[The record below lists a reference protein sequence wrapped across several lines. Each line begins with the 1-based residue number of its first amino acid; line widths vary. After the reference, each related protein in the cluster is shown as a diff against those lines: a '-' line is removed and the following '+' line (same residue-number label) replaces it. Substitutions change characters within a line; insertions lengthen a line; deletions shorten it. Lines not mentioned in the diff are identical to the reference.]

1 MLHACKAVFVLGENH
16 FRKCFSG
23 NEAVWLVR
31 KILFSGN
38 WNPLTQKKCLWP
50 RKSVYTS
57 IFPSKHFR
65 KMRERERE
73 RERESERAWER
84 RSVGRR
90 DRVVDCDLAVA
101 RSRRIEIAIDGERGR
116 FEIAID
122 ASRDRAID
130 RDLAKK
136 ARSRSRRRSRS
147 PVVVDDFFLGCG
159 LCFSGFVFSFF
170 FSKHQKIFS
179 GNFFEMQPNTWKHFP
194 FPKISISGKYVFF
207 EKRFTAI
214 KHSLIKYRNTYKLQK
229 YRLVLLIY
237 AMLSFSLSRTP
248 KCMTTTSLK
257 RLKKKK
263 LLYEYLTCGII
274 Q

>member
-1 MLHACKAVFVLGENH
+1 M
-16 FRKCFSG
+16 
-23 NEAVWLVR
+23 
-31 KILFSGN
+31 
-38 WNPLTQKKCLWP
+38 
-50 RKSVYTS
+50 
-57 IFPSKHFR
+57 
-65 KMRERERE
+65 RERE
-73 RERESERAWER
+73 RERESERARER

-179 GNFFEMQPNTWKHFP
+179 GKFFEMQPNIEKYFP
-194 FPKISISGKYVFF
+194 FPEISISGKYVFSG
-207 EKRFTAI
+207 KRFTAT
-214 KHSLIKYRNTYKLQK
+214 KHSL
-229 YRLVLLIY
+229 
-237 AMLSFSLSRTP
+237 SL
-248 KCMTTTSLK
+248 
-257 RLKKKK
+257 
-263 LLYEYLTCGII
+263 
-274 Q
+274 